1 MTNTQNITFANA
13 PTWGATGI
21 QHALADDPLVSIH
34 APTWGATGLVSQT
47 LHFRGVSI
55 HALTWGATLQYI
67 LVEPVALFQPTLPH
81 GERPLIRSFWLVP
94 GLFQPTLPHGE
105 RP

>member
-1 MTNTQNITFANA
+1 MIPSSTLLDVSDFFVPHRILTS
-13 PTWGATGI
+13 P
-21 QHALADDPLVSIH
+21 VSIH

-81 GERPLIRSFWLVP
+81 GERLVILP
-94 GLFQPTLPHGE
+94 SDTAVFRFQPTLPHGE
-105 RP
+105 RL